1 MQLRTKKSYFKIKR
15 IIYYVQAD
23 WLAECKK
30 VTITEKSFEV
40 SLRMDKYVVG
50 TEYLIKRS

>member
-1 MQLRTKKSYFKIKR
+1 MQLRTKSYFKIKR

-30 VTITEKSFEV
+30 VTITKTFEV
-40 SLRMDKYVVG
+40 SLRIDKYVR
-50 TEYLIKRS
+50 TEYLIKYS